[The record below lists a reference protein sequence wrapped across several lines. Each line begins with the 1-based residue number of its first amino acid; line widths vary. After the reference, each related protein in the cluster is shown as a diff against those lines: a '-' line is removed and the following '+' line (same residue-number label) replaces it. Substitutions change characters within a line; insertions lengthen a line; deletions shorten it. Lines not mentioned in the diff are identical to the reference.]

1 MKILPIIALLAV
13 SFTASTQLNA
23 EAEVMPE
30 AAAPSSLIVAELFTS
45 QSCSSCPPAEKLFSS
60 LADEENILTIE
71 WHVDIWDS
79 LIHGGSRWKDP
90 YSDKKFTARQRSYN
104 RAIRGQNGIYTP
116 QAVINGKLEGV
127 GSRSGEVSH
136 MLENTKALPINI
148 YIEDNKVVVPASDQP
163 ADVVFVRLL
172 KEHQT
177 DVKGGENKG
186 RQLAGKNIALGA
198 SVLGKT
204 GRKIASYEL
213 PAIKS
218 GETCAV
224 IVQNM
229 DGSAGPILGAVK
241 CG

>member
-1 MKILPIIALLAV
+1 MKIFPIIVLLAV

-23 EAEVMPE
+23 EAEEMPE

-104 RAIRGQNGIYTP
+104 R
-116 QAVINGKLEGV
+116 
-127 GSRSGEVSH
+127 
-136 MLENTKALPINI
+136 TKNLRDA
-148 YIEDNKVVVPASDQP
+148 
-163 ADVVFVRLL
+163 
-172 KEHQT
+172 
-177 DVKGGENKG
+177 
-186 RQLAGKNIALGA
+186 
-198 SVLGKT
+198 
-204 GRKIASYEL
+204 
-213 PAIKS
+213 
-218 GETCAV
+218 
-224 IVQNM
+224 
-229 DGSAGPILGAVK
+229 

>member
-1 MKILPIIALLAV
+1 
-13 SFTASTQLNA
+13 
-23 EAEVMPE
+23 MPE